1 MKFKTSGPL
10 VVFCRLKGPSGKVR
24 ESTALIAP
32 SYEHCM
38 VLRKD
43 AVQLGY
49 PSVTYRPEDWQD
61 TNPSEVTYLI
71 STKGIETGTLID
83 LKEVSVGP
91 LKAEGV
97 KAVVTKA
104 DLPHSV
110 PVSLFLGR
118 SFLAHFRLEVDP
130 GGGSFSLS

>member
-1 MKFKTSGPL
+1 MRFRTNGPL
-10 VVFCRLKGPSGKVR
+10 VVFCRLKGPNGKVR
-24 ESTALIAP
+24 ENTALIAP

-43 AVQLGY
+43 AAQLGY
-49 PSVTYRPEDWQD
+49 PSVTFRPEDWQD
-61 TNPSEVTYLI
+61 TNPTEVTYLV

-110 PVSLFLGR
+110 PVSMFLGR
-118 SFLAHFRLEVDP
+118 SFLRNFRLGVDP
-130 GGGSFSLS
+130 GGSSFTLE

>member
-1 MKFKTSGPL
+1 MKFNTNGPL
-10 VVFCRLKGPSGKVR
+10 VVFCRLKGPNGKVR

-32 SYEHCM
+32 SYEHCL

-43 AVQLGY
+43 AAQLGY
-49 PSVTYRPEDWQD
+49 PSVTFRPEDWQD
-61 TNPSEVTYLI
+61 LSPSEVTYII

-110 PVSLFLGR
+110 PVGMFLGR
-118 SFLAHFRLEVDP
+118 SFLSHFRLEVDP
-130 GGGSFSLS
+130 GGSTFSLS